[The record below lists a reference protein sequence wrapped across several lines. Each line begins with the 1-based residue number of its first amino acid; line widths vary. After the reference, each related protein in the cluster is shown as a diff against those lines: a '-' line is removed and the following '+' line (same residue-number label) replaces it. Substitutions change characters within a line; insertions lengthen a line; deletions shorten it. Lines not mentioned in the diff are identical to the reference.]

1 MPLIACYGK
10 AMNYRLPISTR
21 VRISL
26 ALLPA
31 VLLLSAACA
40 LSGCSDGGPAY
51 PSLAS
56 RPAERLTDTA
66 EPASPSP
73 DTAAQ
78 VNTAPAAPSA
88 ELAARL
94 DHLVEQARSGYR
106 AFAAKRAAA
115 ERLVSAAGAAP
126 AGSDGWAGATQA
138 LSGIES
144 ARTQTAQP
152 LSDLD
157 RMEIDDRMAH
167 PAQFAP
173 DGSAAQRP
181 DALAIAQAR
190 DTVSALVAE
199 EDALLEKLGAR
210 LKH

>member
-1 MPLIACYGK
+1 MTCRIFPAPERTGAIRPAHPPHRAGAVRSSAVSGTRPACQRSFAPKRRFRVDWRPCQELRAGRHTGAVMPLIACYGK

-94 DHLVEQARSGYR
+94 
-106 AFAAKRAAA
+106 
-115 ERLVSAAGAAP
+115 
-126 AGSDGWAGATQA
+126 
-138 LSGIES
+138 
-144 ARTQTAQP
+144 
-152 LSDLD
+152 
-157 RMEIDDRMAH
+157 
-167 PAQFAP
+167 
-173 DGSAAQRP
+173 
-181 DALAIAQAR
+181 
-190 DTVSALVAE
+190 
-199 EDALLEKLGAR
+199 
-210 LKH
+210 